1 MEIYSRSENEQKELI
16 LENPEPGTVV
26 IEKLSDES
34 LYTFYLNANREVEN
48 TTKPVKFTIFEDS
61 NISTDNLVGFTYEQC
76 YSCYDFK
83 GSLTVPALVHYAKK
97 LSNFSEK
104 TSVHVGYDDKMTKAL
119 YFI

>member
-1 MEIYSRSENEQKELI
+1 MN

-34 LYTFYLNANREVEN
+34 FYSFYLNANREMNN
-48 TTKPVKFTIFEDS
+48 TTKPVKFIIFEDS

-76 YSCYDFK
+76 YNYFDFK
-83 GSLTVPALVHYAKK
+83 GSLRVPAFVEYARK
-97 LSNFSEK
+97 LSSFSEK
-104 TSVHVGYDDKMTKAL
+104 TSVLIGYDDKMTKAL